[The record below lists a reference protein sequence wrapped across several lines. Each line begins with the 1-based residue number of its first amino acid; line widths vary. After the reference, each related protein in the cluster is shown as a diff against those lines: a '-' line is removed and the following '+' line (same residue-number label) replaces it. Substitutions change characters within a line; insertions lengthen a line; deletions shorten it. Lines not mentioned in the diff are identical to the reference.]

1 MTLVLDGFQRGLAAT
16 EHLKPF
22 VPAGSVQSSKG
33 EASDEDEETEYFDA
47 MEDAPAFI
55 TVTADPKHHR
65 YEPLPR
71 GMVKPPEHVARVCL
85 VLCLGFR
92 AASHPEGE

>member
-1 MTLVLDGFQRGLAAT
+1 M
-16 EHLKPF
+16 
-22 VPAGSVQSSKG
+22 QSAKG

-65 YEPLPR
+65 YHPWPAGECGKGWEELVFLQQPLPWGHFV
-71 GMVKPPEHVARVCL
+71 GMSPKTFPASVQASI
-85 VLCLGFR
+85 LCP
-92 AASHPEGE
+92 AAPAFLEQG